1 MINKIQ
7 LTHKPVMLGDLDYD
21 IIVDYNAINDNLQ
34 RLMEFAYGLY
44 VDQNLCLH
52 YDDDH
57 FPAIVHIIKT
67 VPCLYLPND
76 TFDEES
82 MDHVCTLIDFVEAER
97 AKHDQ
102 TNRNKI

>member
-44 VDQNLCLH
+44 IDQNLCLH
-52 YDDDH
+52 FNDDH
-57 FPAIVHIIKT
+57 FPAIEHIIKT
-67 VPCLYLPND
+67 VPCLYQPDD

-82 MDHVCTLIDFVEAER
+82 MDHVSTLIEFIEQER
-97 AKHDQ
+97 AKDG
-102 TNRNKI
+102 K